1 MYLSVFLSK
10 VMRWVMKLWW
20 FASKKAPTADIF
32 SGEWKVKGFYGNRV
46 YRTAFTPRCFVHPLW
61 LFKGE
66 PSTPSP
72 QDQVL
77 AHGSISRIFW
87 WAHGGILISP
97 SLYGPHLT
105 VVWGSASS
113 IVGIM
118 TGHSA
123 GKSLSLA
130 FLLGMLLTSVK
141 SQICNDT
148 IENEVSNINVLY
160 VYIFYLLLA
169 ETDILSSIWTRVEPF
184 CQLSSCSSM
193 ETNIDDDVI
202 KWKNFPRYWPFV
214 LGIYRPSMNSP
225 HEGQWRGALMF
236 SMICTSMNGWVNNRE
251 AGGLRRH
258 RAHYAVTVMW

>member
-1 MYLSVFLSK
+1 MYC
-10 VMRWVMKLWW
+10 
-20 FASKKAPTADIF
+20 
-32 SGEWKVKGFYGNRV
+32 
-46 YRTAFTPRCFVHPLW
+46 TAFTPRCFAHPLW
-61 LFKGE
+61 PFKGE
-66 PSTPSP
+66 PSTRSSP
-72 QDQVL
+72 DQVL

-87 WAHGGILISP
+87 WAHGGIFISP

-113 IVGIM
+113 IVVIM

-160 VYIFYLLLA
+160 IFYLLLA
-169 ETDILSSIWTRVEPF
+169 EIDISSNVWTRVKPF
-184 CQLSSCSSM
+184 CQLSSYSSM

-202 KWKNFPRYWPFV
+202 KWRHFSRYWPFV
-214 LGIYRPSMNSP
+214 RGIYRPSMNSP
-225 HEGQWRGALMF
+225 HKGQWRGALMF
-236 SMICTSMNGWVNNRE
+236 LWSAPPW
-251 AGGLRRH
+251 
-258 RAHYAVTVMW
+258 TVE